1 MNLRPICIILCSLTL
16 FGMVVGVSLWSDFDK
31 EGHEFSSRCEH
42 CHMGTPQ
49 MGEDVKFVRSISYL
63 CLDCHNVPRDNS
75 HPIGVLPTMEMPQ
88 GFLLD
93 WAGKMTCAT
102 CHDPHSSAGNQYLRT
117 EARGRDFCTLC
128 HQNFLL
134 LQDPH
139 IGSVGI
145 AHSKSGVYESDS
157 PLAQVLD
164 PISLECLGCH
174 DGVIASDAAYKIV
187 GGDAVT
193 YEREGLS
200 HPIGMDYRASVAN
213 DRQLRNVESL
223 SPYIALYE
231 GKVGCASCHNPYSS
245 EHRMLTMNNYGSAL
259 CLECHIK

>member
-1 MNLRPICIILCSLTL
+1 MKIRSSFILL
-16 FGMVVGVSLWSDFDK
+16 FGLLLIGLVTGVTLWSNFDG
-31 EGHEFSSRCEH
+31 EGHDFNGRCEL
-42 CHMGTPQ
+42 CHLATPQ
-49 MGEDVKFVRSISYL
+49 AGDDIRFTRSISYL
-63 CLDCHNVPRDNS
+63 CLECHDVPRDNS
-75 HPIGVLPTMEMPQ
+75 HPVGVLPTMETPE

-102 CHDPHSSAGNQYLRT
+102 CHDPHSEADNQYLRT
-117 EARGRDFCTLC
+117 EARGRDFCALC
-128 HQNFLL
+128 HKDFLP

-139 IGSVGI
+139 VGTVSI
-145 AHSKSGVYESDS
+145 AHLKSGVYESDS

-164 PISLECLGCH
+164 PISMECLSCH

-193 YEREGLS
+193 YERDGLS
-200 HPIGMDYRASVAN
+200 HPIGMDYRESAMQ
-213 DRQLRNVESL
+213 DRELRDVGSL
-223 SPYIALYE
+223 SPYIALYD

-245 EHRMLTMNNYGSAL
+245 QHRMLTMNNYGSAL